1 MTKHEA
7 AQAYLR
13 EAVNFGPDDSG
24 IRAAEYDAF
33 IAGWEARKKADFDA
47 YYSVKKGIPSTEA
60 PVAYV
65 IQQTLEGVS
74 PTGRAYTDR
83 HPLDMD

>member
-24 IRAAEYDAF
+24 IRTAEYDAF
-33 IAGWEARKKADFDA
+33 IAGWEACKEKAL
-47 YYSVKKGIPSTEA
+47 GIVEVWT
-60 PVAYV
+60 
-65 IQQTLEGVS
+65 
-74 PTGRAYTDR
+74 
-83 HPLDMD
+83 

>member
-33 IAGWEARKKADFDA
+33 IAGWEA
-47 YYSVKKGIPSTEA
+47 ST
-60 PVAYV
+60 
-65 IQQTLEGVS
+65 
-74 PTGRAYTDR
+74 RARIRENY
-83 HPLDMD
+83 PPEEW